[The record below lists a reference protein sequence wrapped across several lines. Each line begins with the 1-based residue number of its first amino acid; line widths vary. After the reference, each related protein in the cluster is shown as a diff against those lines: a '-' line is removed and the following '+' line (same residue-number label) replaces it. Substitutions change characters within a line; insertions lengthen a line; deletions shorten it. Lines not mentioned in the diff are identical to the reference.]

1 MAIFRKRNGKWQYR
15 IYFYDE
21 GGKRRER
28 SRSNFTT
35 KREAQMAAAKEESKL
50 LNNTFVMDQNVRF
63 DTFALEWLET
73 FKRPHVKEST
83 YDRISRTV
91 KNHLIPQFGEYR
103 LIDINRVMYQKW
115 INEKVEVYSL
125 GTVRSFHSTFSSI
138 LDHALLDMNLIE
150 KNPAHRIRISKRDD
164 TPDEDDDVLEFLEM
178 DELNRL
184 LAYLEAT
191 PHGKY
196 KRSIQYLALFTLIAR
211 TGLRV
216 GEALAL
222 EWEDIDLDAGTV
234 RVNKTLS
241 FGSKLELKVTKP
253 KTKKANRTLRIDSQT
268 KELMQRHRTSQ
279 KEVYLAYPN
288 YKKPEL
294 PLVFHSPNG
303 KWLRTSIVRD
313 YLRDACKKSGVQH
326 ISPHVL
332 RHSHAVHLLE
342 AGADVKYVADRLGH
356 ADTKITMNIY
366 LHVSKKIEHDA
377 MELYEKRIDSLSEA
391 SIKMSKK
398 LYSSN

>member
-28 SRSNFTT
+28 SRSNFMT

-63 DTFALEWLET
+63 DSFALEWLET

-164 TPDEDDDVLEFLEM
+164 TPDEDDGILEFLEM

-184 LAYLEAT
+184 LAYLEVT

-253 KTKKANRTLRIDSQT
+253 KTKKANRTLRIDAQT
-268 KELMQRHRTSQ
+268 NELMRRHRTSQ

-303 KWLRTSIVRD
+303 TWLRTSIVRD

-332 RHSHAVHLLE
+332 RHTHAVHLLE

-377 MELYEKRIDSLSEA
+377 MELYEMRLNQTSTTQKSADGSR
-391 SIKMSKK
+391 
-398 LYSSN
+398 

>member
-21 GGKRRER
+21 VGRRRER
-28 SRSNFTT
+28 SRSNFGS
-35 KREAQMAAAKEESKL
+35 KREAQMAAAKEEAKL
-50 LNNTFVMDQNVRF
+50 LNNTFVMDQNIRF

-91 KNHLIPQFGEYR
+91 RNHLIPQFGEHR

-150 KNPAHRIRISKRDD
+150 KNPAHRIQMSKRDD
-164 TPDEDDDVLEFLEM
+164 TPDEDDDILEFLEM

-184 LAYLEAT
+184 LTYLEMT

-253 KTKKANRTLRIDSQT
+253 KTKKANRTLRIDAQT
-268 KELMQRHRTSQ
+268 NELMRRHRTSQ

-303 KWLRTSIVRD
+303 TWLRTSIVRD

-332 RHSHAVHLLE
+332 RHTHAVHLLE

-377 MELYEKRIDSLSEA
+377 MELYEMRLNQTSTTQKSADGSR
-391 SIKMSKK
+391 
-398 LYSSN
+398 